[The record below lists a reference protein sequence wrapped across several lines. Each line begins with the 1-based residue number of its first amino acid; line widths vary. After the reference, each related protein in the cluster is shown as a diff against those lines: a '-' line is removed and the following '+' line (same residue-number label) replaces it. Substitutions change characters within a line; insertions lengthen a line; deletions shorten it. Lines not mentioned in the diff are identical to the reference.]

1 MNPCINEDLAAAAP
15 HARRFATE
23 GVAPEFLDRDQKRV
37 VDRTLMAK
45 GEKIGFIAPAPP
57 AAYGNECDS

>member
-1 MNPCINEDLAAAAP
+1 MNPCINEDLAAAAR

-23 GVAPEFLDRDQKRV
+23 DVAAGFLDCDQKRV
-37 VDRTLMAK
+37 VDRTLMA
-45 GEKIGFIAPAPP
+45 EREEMGFMASESP